1 MAQVRFE
8 VQQVMAHPARTVFE
22 ALVDWP
28 DHATWVPMTK
38 VEILGGDGGV
48 ETTFVATTGI
58 GPLALPDRMR
68 VTALDAGSMR
78 VDVIKIGPILT
89 GDVHLAVQQL
99 GDRECRVDW
108 IEDIRVP
115 LLPQFLA
122 RPVAALA
129 SGAFRSSLRRL
140 ARRIEALGEASASS
154 DRT

>member
-8 VQQVMAHPARTVFE
+8 VQQAMDLPAEAVFR

-28 DHATWVPMTK
+28 GHATWVPMTK

-48 ETTFVATTGI
+48 GTTFVATTGL

-68 VTALDAGSMR
+68 VTALDARAMS
-78 VDVIKIGPILT
+78 VDVVKVGPILS
-89 GDVHLAVQQL
+89 GDVHLAVQRL

-115 LLPQFLA
+115 VLPQFLA
-122 RPVAALA
+122 RPVAAMA

-140 ARRIEALGEASASS
+140 ARRIEAIGEASASS